1 MAKCQ
6 SGNCGI
12 SCKGDCVCMSIVE
25 DPDNYECYCFETLKP
40 GKSAQKEEKRFRLSD
55 TSVELK

>member
-25 DPDNYECYCFETLKP
+25 DPKP